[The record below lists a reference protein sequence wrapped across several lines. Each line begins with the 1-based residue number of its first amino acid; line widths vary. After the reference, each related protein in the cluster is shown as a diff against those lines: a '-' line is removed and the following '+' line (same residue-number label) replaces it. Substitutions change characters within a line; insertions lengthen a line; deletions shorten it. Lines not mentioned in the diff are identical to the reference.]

1 MKFRLAAFWLFLLTF
16 GGNHKL
22 LSHVSP
28 MGVAAEKQPLHKG
41 NELENAMKLR
51 EAPKQSRVIGD
62 ITTTIQPDSDPGRSI
77 GHQALRRVKA
87 PPPSLELHFRQSLN
101 KLFAGDETTHVG
113 HTNATDNT
121 TAAVLATDEGSSEHE
136 PSTTH
141 HPERRHVVPDKLQ
154 YTQEIQVKQGRL
166 MGITRRFQVTSG
178 LRQVDQFLGLPYAEA
193 PTGNR
198 RFMPPGECTKLSS
211 KSL

>member
-1 MKFRLAAFWLFLLTF
+1 MKFRLAAFWLFLLTV

-87 PPPSLELHFRQSLN
+87 PPPSLELHFRQRLN